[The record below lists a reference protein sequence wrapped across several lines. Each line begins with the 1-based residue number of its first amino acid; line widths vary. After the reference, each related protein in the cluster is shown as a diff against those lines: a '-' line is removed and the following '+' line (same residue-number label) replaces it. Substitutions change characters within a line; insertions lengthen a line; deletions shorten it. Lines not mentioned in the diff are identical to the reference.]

1 MKYCLETKLFFDP
14 KICNSIPENAMD
26 VTDREYQYL
35 SGGRN
40 FGKVIVLG
48 KTGKLE
54 LADPAP
60 VEMTREEVEAH
71 RLSAYADKVSGSD
84 RCFAEAQRMQVMGEA
99 GWEGVRA
106 EGVRRFEAIQARYPW
121 PAEQA

>member
-1 MKYCLETKLFFDP
+1 MKYCLESNSFLDP
-14 KICNSIPENAMD
+14 KICKSIPENAMD
-26 VTDREYQYL
+26 VTDKEYQYL
-35 SGGRN
+35 SSGRN

-48 KTGKLE
+48 KTGVLE

-60 VEMTREEVEAH
+60 TVMTRQEVEAQ
-71 RLSAYADKVSGSD
+71 RLSAYADKVTGSD

-99 GWEGVRA
+99 GWEDVRA
-106 EGVRRFEAIQARYPW
+106 EGVRRFEEIQTRYPW